1 MSCSYSVEV
10 KAVKATTEKKR
21 VFMTSN
27 DKLRPYL
34 FAFLAFC
41 VLSSKHIIIY
51 NEELLVAISF
61 LAFVV
66 FTFNYFG
73 DTVKE
78 SLDERRIGI
87 KSELER
93 FFLLKKESL
102 KELAL
107 EHEKVSS
114 LRKGLVSLKTFTRE
128 EAEAGAKRSIETLK
142 ETLSQQIRQR
152 LTQLSFSN
160 LPLQTKWQNRVASSQ
175 LGMVLANLE
184 KKSKQGGRGTS
195 WDPRIIERA
204 LHLLKEKSS

>member
-1 MSCSYSVEV
+1 VVER
-10 KAVKATTEKKR
+10 EI
-21 VFMTSN
+21 VFMTSH

-66 FTFNYFG
+66 FVFNYFG

-87 KSELER
+87 KAELER
-93 FFLLKKESL
+93 FFLLRKESL
-102 KELAL
+102 TEVAL

-114 LRKGLVSLKTFTRE
+114 LRKGLMSLKSFTRD
-128 EAEAGAKRSIETLK
+128 EAEAGVKRSIDSLK
-142 ETLSQQIRQR
+142 DILSQQIGQR
-152 LTQLSFSN
+152 LTQLSSSS
-160 LPLQTKWQNRVASSQ
+160 LPLQTKWQERVASSQ

-184 KKSKQGGRGTS
+184 KRWKGGGKDAS
-195 WDPRIIERA
+195 WDPRIIDRA
-204 LHLLKEKSS
+204 LRLLKERGS

>member
-1 MSCSYSVEV
+1 
-10 KAVKATTEKKR
+10 
-21 VFMTSN
+21 MTSN

-61 LAFVV
+61 LAFVL
-66 FTFNYFG
+66 FTLTYFG

-87 KSELER
+87 KTELER
-93 FFLLKKESL
+93 FFLLKKQSL
-102 KELAL
+102 KELAM

-114 LRKGLVSLKTFTRE
+114 LRKGLMSLKSFTRD
-128 EAEAGAKRSIETLK
+128 EAQAGVKRSIDGLK

-152 LTQLSFSN
+152 LAQLSFSS
-160 LPLQTKWQNRVASSQ
+160 LSLQTKWQERVASSQ

-184 KKSKQGGRGTS
+184 RKSREGGRGTS
-195 WDPRIIERA
+195 WDPKIIARA
-204 LHLLKEKSS
+204 LRLLKEKAS

>member
-1 MSCSYSVEV
+1 
-10 KAVKATTEKKR
+10 
-21 VFMTSN
+21 MTSN

-114 LRKGLVSLKTFTRE
+114 LRKGLVSLKTFTRG

-142 ETLSQQIRQR
+142 ETFSQQIRQR
-152 LTQLSFSN
+152 LAQLSFSN

-184 KKSKQGGRGTS
+184 KKSKEGGRGTS
-195 WDPRIIERA
+195 WDPRIIEKA
-204 LHLLKEKSS
+204 LHLLKEKAS

>member
-1 MSCSYSVEV
+1 MVER
-10 KAVKATTEKKR
+10 EI
-21 VFMTSN
+21 VFMTSH

-66 FTFNYFG
+66 FVFNYFG

-87 KSELER
+87 KAELER
-93 FFLLKKESL
+93 FFLLRKESL
-102 KELAL
+102 TEVAL

-114 LRKGLVSLKTFTRE
+114 LRKGLMSLKSFTRD
-128 EAEAGAKRSIETLK
+128 EAEAGVKRSIDSLK
-142 ETLSQQIRQR
+142 DILSQQIGQR
-152 LTQLSFSN
+152 LTQLSSSS
-160 LPLQTKWQNRVASSQ
+160 LPLQTKWQERVASSQ

-184 KKSKQGGRGTS
+184 KRWKGGGKDAS
-195 WDPRIIERA
+195 WDPRIIDRA
-204 LHLLKEKSS
+204 LRLLKERGS

>member
-1 MSCSYSVEV
+1 
-10 KAVKATTEKKR
+10 
-21 VFMTSN
+21 MTSN

-61 LAFVV
+61 LAFIL
-66 FTFNYFG
+66 FTFSYFG

-87 KSELER
+87 KAELER

-102 KELAL
+102 KELAM

-114 LRKGLVSLKTFTRE
+114 LRRGLLSLKSFTRE
-128 EAEAGAKRSIETLK
+128 EAEAGVKRSIDALK

-160 LPLQTKWQNRVASSQ
+160 LPLQTKWQERVASSQ
-175 LGMVLANLE
+175 LGMVLANLDRKGRE
-184 KKSKQGGRGTS
+184 GGRGMS
-195 WDPRIIERA
+195 WDPKIIERA
-204 LHLLKEKSS
+204 LRLLKEKAS